1 MNKYER
7 LAVVAAVVVSN
18 EVLSLAVL
26 TYFGV
31 KLCGKVLAL
40 AAKAR

>member
-7 LAVVAAVVVSN
+7 IAIAAAVVISN

-26 TYFGV
+26 TYFAV
-31 KLCGKVLAL
+31 KLCGKVLVL